1 MSEQF
6 VRKPLGNFFIKRS
19 LQLRLM
25 FKIVF
30 AVLFATII
38 SSGSL
43 LLVYYLKYKSVLL
56 YQMDQM
62 TNLTKENIIFI
73 VLPSLLMSALVNFLL
88 AMGIG
93 LYASRKYAV
102 PIYKLEHWARLLK
115 EGKITAKI
123 RFREKEEMKELTDY
137 CNDLSVDL
145 LQKLLE
151 IKKQVGLLQN
161 FENGSEQ
168 LTKIREVLATFELD
182 AETIEIFTSHYNV
195 SDFREKAPPAA
206 PESC

>member
-1 MSEQF
+1 
-6 VRKPLGNFFIKRS
+6 
-19 LQLRLM
+19 M
-25 FKIVF
+25 FKIVV
-30 AVLFATII
+30 AVLVATFI

-56 YQMDQM
+56 YQMDQL

-73 VLPSLLMSALVNFLL
+73 ILPSLLISALVNFVL
-88 AMGIG
+88 AGGIG

-102 PIYKLEHWARLLK
+102 PIYKLEHWARLLR

-145 LQKLLE
+145 LKKLLE
-151 IKKQVGLLQN
+151 IKKQVELLKHTVNASEASEELQN
-161 FENGSEQ
+161 IQRILS
-168 LTKIREVLATFELD
+168 TFELD
-182 AETIEIFTSHYNV
+182 ADTIEIQTAHYKITNNNDKGPRK
-195 SDFREKAPPAA
+195 ST
-206 PESC
+206 

>member
-1 MSEQF
+1 MKGQF
-6 VRKPLGNFFIKRS
+6 VRKPLGNFFIKRA
-19 LQLRLM
+19 LQIRLM

-30 AVLFATII
+30 TVLSATLI

-73 VLPSLLMSALVNFLL
+73 ILPSLLISALVNFFL
-88 AMGIG
+88 ACGIG

-102 PIYKLEHWARLLK
+102 PIYKLEHWARLLR

-137 CNDLSVDL
+137 CNDLSMDL
-145 LQKLLE
+145 LKKLLE
-151 IKKQVGLLQN
+151 IKKQAELLN
-161 FENGSEQ
+161 NLGNASEE
-168 LTKIREVLATFELD
+168 LKKIQHVLSTFELD
-182 AETIEIFTSHYNV
+182 ADTIEIHTLHYKLTNNK
-195 SDFREKAPPAA
+195 DKAPPK
-206 PESC
+206 PT

>member
-1 MSEQF
+1 
-6 VRKPLGNFFIKRS
+6 
-19 LQLRLM
+19 M

-30 AVLFATII
+30 TVLFATVI

-73 VLPSLLMSALVNFLL
+73 ILPSLLISALVNFFL
-88 AMGIG
+88 AGGIG

-102 PIYKLEHWARLLK
+102 PIYKLEHWARLLR

-137 CNDLSVDL
+137 CNDLSTDL
-145 LQKLLE
+145 LKKLLE
-151 IKKQVGLLQN
+151 IKKQVDLLKN
-161 FENGSEQ
+161 LENGSKELQ
-168 LTKIREVLATFELD
+168 KIQGVLSTFELD
-182 AETIEIFTSHYNV
+182 AKTIEIHTLHYTLTNKN
-195 SDFREKAPPAA
+195 DADQQKPA
-206 PESC
+206 

>member
-1 MSEQF
+1 M
-6 VRKPLGNFFIKRS
+6 V
-19 LQLRLM
+19 
-25 FKIVF
+25 KIVA
-30 AVLFATII
+30 AVLFATFI

-73 VLPSLLMSALVNFLL
+73 VLPSLLMSALVNFIL
-88 AMGIG
+88 ALGIG

-137 CNDLSVDL
+137 CNDLSTDL
-145 LQKLLE
+145 LRKLLE
-151 IKKQVGLLQN
+151 IKKQVELLKHL
-161 FENGSEQ
+161 ENADEELG
-168 LTKIREVLATFELD
+168 KIRDVLATFELD
-182 AETIEIFTSHYNV
+182 AETIEIFTSHYDM
-195 SDFREKAPPAA
+195 SDIRAKAR
-206 PESC
+206 PESN

>member
-1 MSEQF
+1 MTGQF
-6 VRKPLGNFFIKRS
+6 ARKPLGNFFIKRA

-30 AVLFATII
+30 IVLFATCI

-43 LLVYYLKYKSVLL
+43 VLVYYLKYKSVLI

-73 VLPSLLMSALVNFLL
+73 IFPSLLISALVNFIL
-88 AMGIG
+88 AMGLG

-102 PIYKLEHWARLLK
+102 PIYKLEHWARLLM

-123 RFREKEEMKELTDY
+123 RFREKEELKELTDY
-137 CNDLSVDL
+137 CNDLSTNL
-145 LQKLLE
+145 LIKLLE
-151 IKKQVGLLQN
+151 IKKQVELMNYSGNESGELQ
-161 FENGSEQ
+161 
-168 LTKIREVLATFELD
+168 KIRNVLATFELD
-182 AETIEIFTSHYNV
+182 AETIEIHTSHYEL
-195 SDFREKAPPAA
+195 SDIHDKEQPNPKG
-206 PESC
+206 

>member
-1 MSEQF
+1 MTGQF
-6 VRKPLGNFFIKRS
+6 VRKPLGNFFIKRA

-25 FKIVF
+25 LKIVF
-30 AVLFATII
+30 AVLFATVI

-73 VLPSLLMSALVNFLL
+73 ILPSLLISALVNFIL
-88 AMGIG
+88 AGGIG

-102 PIYKLEHWARLLK
+102 PIYKLEHWARLLR

-137 CNDLSVDL
+137 CNDLSMDL
-145 LQKLLE
+145 LKKLLE
-151 IKKQVGLLQN
+151 IKKQVGLLKN
-161 FENGSEQ
+161 PENSSEELQ
-168 LTKIREVLATFELD
+168 KIQGVLSTFELD
-182 AETIEIFTSHYNV
+182 AETIEIHTAHYKITNKN
-195 SDFREKAPPAA
+195 DTDQKKPA
-206 PESC
+206 